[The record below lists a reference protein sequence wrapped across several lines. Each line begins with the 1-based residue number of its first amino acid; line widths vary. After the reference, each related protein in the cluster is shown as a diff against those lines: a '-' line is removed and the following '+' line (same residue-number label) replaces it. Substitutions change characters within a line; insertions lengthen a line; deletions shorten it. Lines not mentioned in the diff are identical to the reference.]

1 MRHWHRFPRD
11 VVESPSLEVFKERIG
26 VALRD
31 VVSGHEGLVVGL
43 DEPGG
48 LSDLNDS
55 INLRKLPLLRGA
67 LNK

>member
-1 MRHWHRFPRD
+1 M
-11 VVESPSLEVFKERIG
+11 
-26 VALRD
+26 ALRD

-43 DEPGG
+43 DEPSG

-55 INLRKLPLLRGA
+55 VNVRKLPLLRGA